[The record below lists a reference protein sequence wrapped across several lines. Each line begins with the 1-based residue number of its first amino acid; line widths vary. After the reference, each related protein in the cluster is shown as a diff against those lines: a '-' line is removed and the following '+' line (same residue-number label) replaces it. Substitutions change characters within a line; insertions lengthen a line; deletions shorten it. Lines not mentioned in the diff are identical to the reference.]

1 MVVLGTT
8 IHEFRAAFVAW
19 QCKLVDG
26 RTKSDHDGR
35 GVAVSHSSRALVTGN
50 ARLAQHQVE
59 PDQEHRHAQ
68 DLAPGDEIVG
78 AETHFRL
85 AEDLTDRTRYCI
97 ADHEKARQHS
107 ETLANPLL
115 ASGPE
120 QEGEQQDAFQPRLIQ
135 LAGVARLHVDMRK
148 DDGPG
153 HVGRP
158 ANQLAI
164 HEICD
169 PAEEQ
174 ADRRRSR
181 DQIAER
187 EGTELLAA
195 RIQHD
200 RDNHADEPAMERHA
214 ALPDLEDLEWI
225 VEVEARLPEQHLSQP
240 AADDDSDRDPEH
252 QIIELRARDAV
263 RRELRQPDAVAPG
276 EQDAKDVGQRV
287 PSNGN
292 GADLQ
297 RDRIELWKHHVRKHD
312 GMDGND
318 RRSVYIVV

>member
-1 MVVLGTT
+1 MRMNSATVTGPLAAMRR
-8 IHEFRAAFVAW
+8 FR
-19 QCKLVDG
+19 
-26 RTKSDHDGR
+26 R
-35 GVAVSHSSRALVTGN
+35 SRAEVMLAPRSTPLKRHPGLDPGSMGQPLGATEKWIPAQGRDDVRSVFRSLCSLVYGRL
-50 ARLAQHQVE
+50 RLAQHQVE

-200 RDNHADEPAMERHA
+200 RDDHADEPAMERHA
-214 ALPDLEDLEWI
+214 ALPDLEDLQRIGEAQ
-225 VEVEARLPEQHLSQP
+225 ARLPEQHLPEP
-240 AADDDSDRDPEH
+240 AADDDSDCDPEH
-252 QIIELRARDAV
+252 EIVELGARDAL
-263 RRELRQPDAVAPG
+263 RWKLRQPD
-276 EQDAKDVGQRV
+276 
-287 PSNGN
+287 
-292 GADLQ
+292 
-297 RDRIELWKHHVRKHD
+297 
-312 GMDGND
+312 
-318 RRSVYIVV
+318 